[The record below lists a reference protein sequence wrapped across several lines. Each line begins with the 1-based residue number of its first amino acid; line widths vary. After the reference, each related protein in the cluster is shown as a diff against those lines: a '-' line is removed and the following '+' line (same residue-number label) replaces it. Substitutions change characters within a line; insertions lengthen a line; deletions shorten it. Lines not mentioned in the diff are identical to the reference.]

1 MSTRGE
7 PGRSAVTTLDRA
19 SVDAAVAAERR
30 HLADHVAGFSE
41 AQWATPSLCEAW
53 TVRDVVAHLGVTTRL
68 GVGGL
73 LLAALRAR
81 GSFDRME
88 QQLAAR
94 RVAAYGTVEL
104 VEQLRASAD
113 STRRF
118 PGSSPMD
125 PLMDLVIHA
134 QDVARP
140 TGTAYASPPEVVT
153 ACLSYVAGNRLMGG
167 PRHLAGVRVIGVD
180 SGWAHGEG
188 PEVTGPDVDLLLV
201 ASGRPAGLAAL
212 SGPGLERLAQNLR

>member
-1 MSTRGE
+1 MSPGSET
-7 PGRSAVTTLDRA
+7 GRSRVTTLDRA
-19 SVDAAVAAERR
+19 AVDAAVAAERR
-30 HLADHVAGFSE
+30 HLADHVADFTE
-41 AQWATPSLCEAW
+41 AQWATRSLCEAW

-73 LLAALRAR
+73 VVAAVRAR

-88 QQLAAR
+88 RQLAAR
-94 RVAAYGTVEL
+94 RVAAYGTAEL
-104 VEQLRASAD
+104 VEQLRASAE

-140 TGTAYASPPEVVT
+140 TGTAYASPPEVV
-153 ACLSYVAGNRLMGG
+153 AASLAYVAGNRLMGG
-167 PRHLAGVRVIGVD
+167 PRHLAGVRLVAAD
-180 SGWAHGEG
+180 SGWTQGEG

-212 SGPGLERLAQNLR
+212 SGPGRERLAQNLR